1 MSAIKPRRIDLPGG
15 VSVLRA
21 AVDELLKSGWDEVF
35 RRRAREIAIACEGSF
50 RAAGKEDLARTSY
63 TITLLL
69 EIEPREAVM
78 LGKSLRN
85 KLDELLGHLDA
96 LLRPEGEIQTG

>member
-1 MSAIKPRRIDLPGG
+1 MSAIKLRRIDLPEGIP
-15 VSVLRA
+15 VLRA
-21 AVDELLKSGWDEVF
+21 AIDELVKSNWDDVF
-35 RRRAREIAIACEGSF
+35 RRRAREIAIAVEGSF
-50 RAAGKEDLARTSY
+50 RAAGKEELARTSY

-96 LLRPEGEIQTG
+96 LLRPEGEVQTG